1 MNFDEIL
8 GGLKNDFDKGPT
20 RISQEEL
27 EAQKVDP
34 KDVKLPVIAFSRRE
48 LPDLKLP
55 EVRPPSTDRAGRRLA
70 REERIRQWEMKQKFL
85 RTVAV
90 NESIVAVNLMAVRA
104 VERAQ
109 EMMMDNLYGH
119 KRRESMNE
127 FMASFTAQCLQLT
140 RSEVLAV
147 IESYL
152 KRIAENL

>member
-1 MNFDEIL
+1 MNFEDIL
-8 GGLKNDFDKGPT
+8 NGLKNDLDNGQN

-34 KDVKLPVIAFSRRE
+34 KDVRLPAMTADRRQVN
-48 LPDLKLP
+48 DIQLP
-55 EVRPPSTDRAGRRLA
+55 EVQPPSTDRIGRKLA
-70 REERIRQWEMKQKFL
+70 SQERIRQWEMKRKFL

-90 NESIVAVNLMAVRA
+90 NESIAAVNVHALNLMD
-104 VERAQ
+104 RAQ
-109 EMMMDNLYGH
+109 ELMMDNLYGR
-119 KRRESMNE
+119 KRRDLMNE

>member
-1 MNFDEIL
+1 MSIQGIL
-8 GGLKNDFDKGPT
+8 DSLKNEFGSGDNH
-20 RISQEEL
+20 ISREEL

-34 KDVKLPVIAFSRRE
+34 KDVKLPLIASSRRE
-48 LPDLKLP
+48 LPDVKLP
-55 EVRPPSTDRAGRRLA
+55 EVRPPSTDRAGRKLA
-70 REERIRQWEMKQKFL
+70 REERIRQCEMKQKFL

-104 VERAQ
+104 VDRAQ
-109 EMMMDNLYGH
+109 EMMMDNLYGR

>member
-1 MNFDEIL
+1 
-8 GGLKNDFDKGPT
+8 
-20 RISQEEL
+20 
-27 EAQKVDP
+27 
-34 KDVKLPVIAFSRRE
+34 
-48 LPDLKLP
+48 
-55 EVRPPSTDRAGRRLA
+55 
-70 REERIRQWEMKQKFL
+70 MKQKFL

-104 VERAQ
+104 VDRAQ
-109 EMMMDNLYGH
+109 EMMMDNLYGR
-119 KRRESMNE
+119 KLRESMNE